1 MSWVNAPGGQF
12 GKRLSQINCVNCS
25 GTNARSSVQDD
36 DMSESRTDPAQQN
49 GYLRCFYRDWR
60 PTRLGRI
67 FGRVLSWLSGLGLM
81 PRILLTLRVKGRS
94 SGRLRSTILVVA
106 NHDGRHYLVSMLGD
120 NSEWVRNVRAASGE
134 AFIKRGRSVP
144 ITLTEILS
152 KERAPIFKAWCQ
164 AATSG
169 RHHLPVPGA
178 LYAPFAGFANTELL
192 FWLLSGQVL
201 IMVIVGGAGTLIG
214 PMLGAAFFLTVEH
227 QLSNYT
233 EAWALFFGL
242 IFIAFV
248 IFAPEGIWGIIRA
261 RFRRRTAVESEYRR
275 GVAGAQ

>member
-12 GKRLSQINCVNCS
+12 GKRLSQINCFNCR
-25 GTNARSSVQDD
+25 GTNARSNVQDD
-36 DMSESRTDPAQQN
+36 DMSESRTDPAEQN
-49 GYLRCFYRDWR
+49 GYLRYFYRDWR

-120 NSEWVRNVRAASGE
+120 NSEWVRNVRAAGGE

-169 RHHLPVPGA
+169 RHHLPVPHD
-178 LYAPFAGFANTELL
+178 APV
-192 FWLLSGQVL
+192 S
-201 IMVIVGGAGTLIG
+201 
-214 PMLGAAFFLTVEH
+214 AF
-227 QLSNYT
+227 
-233 EAWALFFGL
+233 EA
-242 IFIAFV
+242 IAKDYPVFR
-248 IFAPEGIWGIIRA
+248 IDPARRA
-261 RFRRRTAVESEYRR
+261 
-275 GVAGAQ
+275 